1 MASDPERDRSAI
13 YQIRVRGRLDR
24 GWSDWFDGMT
34 IAVEQARDGSRTTT
48 LTGAVDQSA
57 LHGILAKIGMLNLKL
72 VSVIETQSAEARGRW
87 RDNDPR

>member
-1 MASDPERDRSAI
+1 MANDPEHDRRET

-34 IAVEQARDGSRTTT
+34 IAVEQASDGSRTTT

-57 LHGILAKIGMLNLKL
+57 LHGILAKIGVLNLKL
-72 VSVIETQSAEARGRW
+72 VSVIETQSVEAQSGYT
-87 RDNDPR
+87 